1 MFAEACSHNGPIM
14 IHDYYYSWLLLFMI
28 HAYVA
33 CVINIPATIL
43 TSNGSEHKS
52 LRMEKKDKQNTLS
65 LHSVQLDC
73 Y

>member
-1 MFAEACSHNGPIM
+1 
-14 IHDYYYSWLLLFMI
+14 MI